1 MVRNDDVHNFHYTPY
16 LPTLRVYKI
25 LLLFVGRKAMEILMQ
40 IQWFPG
46 HMAKTRKLIT
56 ENLKLVDVVIELV
69 DARLPLSSRNPEIDR
84 IVGKKPRVLI
94 LNKSD
99 IADPTANDLWV
110 KYFEKKGIC
119 TILADSLSGK
129 GLKNIDS
136 AIDRVLADKFA
147 RESQKG
153 MMRRAVKMLVVG
165 IPNVGK
171 SSFIN
176 RLSGRAAAKVGDR
189 PGVTTAK
196 QWIRV
201 SGKYELLDTPGI
213 LWPKFEDP
221 EVGKRI
227 AFTGGI
233 KDEIMDIEELAF
245 YLIGFLRKNYCD
257 LLVSRFKL
265 DEDPDA
271 YDDFEL
277 VELIGKKRGCIVSG
291 GNIDTIRASN
301 LILDEFRAAKI
312 GRISLEKP

>member
-1 MVRNDDVHNFHYTPY
+1 MVV
-16 LPTLRVYKI
+16 
-25 LLLFVGRKAMEILMQ
+25 
-40 IQWFPG
+40 QWFPG

-56 ENLKLVDVVIELV
+56 ESLKLVDVVIELV

-84 IVGKKPRVLI
+84 IVGNKPRVLI

-99 IADPTANDLWV
+99 IADSVANEKWIRF
-110 KYFEKKGIC
+110 FEKKGIC
-119 TILADSLSGK
+119 VIAADSLSGK
-129 GLKNIDS
+129 GLKNLDD
-136 AIDRVLADKFA
+136 AIEKVLADKFA
-147 RESQKG
+147 REKEKG
-153 MMRRAVKMLVVG
+153 MMRRAIKMLVVG

-196 QWIRV
+196 QWIRTA
-201 SGKYELLDTPGI
+201 GKYELLDTPGI

-233 KDEIMDIEELAF
+233 KDEIMDVEELAF
-245 YLIGFLRKNYCD
+245 YLIGFLRVNYAD
-257 LLVSRFKL
+257 MLFSRFKI
-265 DEDPDA
+265 DCEEA
-271 YDDFEL
+271 ENIDDFEL
-277 VELIGKKRGCIVSG
+277 LEMIGKKRGCIVSG
-291 GNIDTIRASN
+291 GNVDTLRAAN

-312 GRISLEKP
+312 GRITLELP